1 MVRDP
6 VSKILDEPSL
16 ASRSLATQ
24 LFAILLKHGLAGVAI
39 IGLTYYVWQKDAVIK
54 GKDDK
59 SVVTQD
65 LVIGLVREQT
75 TAITKQTVVMESLGK
90 IIESNTRKI
99 EELDRKVK

>member
-6 VSKILDEPSL
+6 ISKILDEPSL
-16 ASRSLATQ
+16 AGRSLGTQ

-39 IGLTYYVWQKDAVIK
+39 IGLTYYVWHKDSVIK
-54 GKDDK
+54 SKDDK
-59 SVVTQD
+59 AIVTQD

-75 TAITKQTVVMESLGK
+75 TAITRQTVVMDNLGK
-90 IIESNTRKI
+90 IIEANTKKI